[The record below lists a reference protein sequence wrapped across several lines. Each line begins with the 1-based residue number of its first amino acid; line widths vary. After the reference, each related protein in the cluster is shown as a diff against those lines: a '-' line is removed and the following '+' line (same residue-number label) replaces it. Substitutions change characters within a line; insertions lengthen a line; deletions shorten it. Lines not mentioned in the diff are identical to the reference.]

1 MEPVTDCQLLRR
13 YIADGDHDAF
23 AELVRRYVSFVHSAA
38 RRQTGGDT
46 HLADDVTQAVMIVL
60 ARRAGSISSDAVLS
74 SWLFTVTR
82 HAAQNAMKLQAR
94 QRFHERR
101 ALAAAARVERPLA
114 SPDAS
119 GNDLRDVLDDAIARL
134 PEPDRSGVVLH
145 FLQDRPHAEVGAA
158 LGLSAEAA
166 RKRVE
171 RALEKMRVFLAG
183 RGVVT
188 TGAAICAT
196 LQSES
201 ASATAVASAQLAAS
215 AFNVAILAGAAQ
227 AASSPGSLAIAKGV
241 THMLALAKLKAA
253 AAVILVGT
261 CVAGAGV
268 GVAPLLRQASSH
280 TIVHTAT
287 SAALVQEPPAADAAG
302 ATAPYAAKVNDA
314 VRLEFLGVSPYPGD
328 EQSWFSIAGE
338 PIEQP
343 ALPDHDGD
351 KIRGEPDFQMLIR
364 VHAPRGV
371 AVVPQ
376 IEGAR
381 MSAHTHDRGADDD
394 AQFILT
400 SRFAMQ
406 NPADSM
412 SMQIG
417 VASSKWKTIA
427 THEKPQEPAEVDAGK
442 YGAMTFEPV
451 EADPDGGRARVSVTH
466 EPTRLP
472 ARGIAVDEKG
482 QEYEAT
488 QIRQRRGD
496 AESESTYTFEL
507 PPEKVR
513 RVEVQVRE
521 FDKFV
526 EVKDVSLSP
535 DNKTKPTI
543 TVTEGEKGK

>member
-23 AELVRRYVSFVHSAA
+23 AELVRGYVPLVHSAA
-38 RRQTGGDT
+38 RRKTGGDT

-82 HAAQNAMKLQAR
+82 HAAQNAIKLQAR

-201 ASATAVASAQLAAS
+201 ASAATAVASAQLAAS

-241 THMLALAKLKAA
+241 THMLALAKLKAVA
-253 AAVILVGT
+253 AAVVLVAT

-287 SAALVQEPPAADAAG
+287 SAALVQEPPAAAAAG

-314 VRLEFLGVSPYPGD
+314 VRLEFLGVSPIPGD

-343 ALPDHDGD
+343 AAPDNDNH
-351 KIRGEPDFQMLIR
+351 KIPGEPDFQMLIR

-371 AVVPQ
+371 AVLPQ

-381 MSAHTHDRGADDD
+381 LAMHWHDRGPDDED
-394 AQFILT
+394 HYILT

-406 NPADSM
+406 EPADSM

-427 THEKPQEPAEVDAGK
+427 AHEKPQEPAEVDAGK
-442 YGAMTFEPV
+442 YGAMAFEAV
-451 EADPDGGRARVSVTH
+451 EPDADGGGARVSVTH

-472 ARGIAVDEKG
+472 SRAIAFDEKG
-482 QEYEAT
+482 QEHEAT
-488 QIRQRRGD
+488 QNRQRRGN
-496 AESESTYTFEL
+496 AELESNYTFEL
-507 PPEKVR
+507 PP
-513 RVEVQVRE
+513 
-521 FDKFV
+521 
-526 EVKDVSLSP
+526 
-535 DNKTKPTI
+535 
-543 TVTEGEKGK
+543 